1 MTNKLATID
10 DVENYWDD
18 RPSMLD
24 MAPAPVGTKEYFDQV
39 EKRKFFV
46 EPHILRFTEFDR
58 WRSKKVLEI
67 GCGIGTAAQISLEVA
82 QFIQG
87 WSYQKIR

>member
-18 RPSMLD
+18 RPCNVEHGS
-24 MAPAPVGTKEYFDQV
+24 APVGTEEYFDQV

-46 EPHILRFTEFDR
+46 EPHILRFTN
-58 WRSKKVLEI
+58 LI
-67 GCGIGTAAQISLEVA
+67 GGG
-82 QFIQG
+82 
-87 WSYQKIR
+87 